1 MHWRDLLLR
10 LRALNFRREMDG
22 ELGEEL
28 QFHLEMQARKNEARK
43 LDPAEARRQAILE
56 FGSRER
62 AAEECREARGINFI
76 ETLWADI
83 RYALRGM
90 RRSPVFATSVIAI
103 IAIGLGVNTAI
114 FTIFDAYVLRP
125 LPIRAPNSLYR
136 LHWSDRK
143 GYEHLFSW
151 NQFAELRDDNIQS
164 AFTDM
169 VAMRLLMTRP
179 ILNGQTSPLVGGLV
193 SCNFFDVLGVSIIRG
208 RTLGKSD
215 CAAPGSEPVLVLSY
229 QAWQHQFGGDPD
241 IVGRKI
247 SLRGYPMEIV
257 GVTPPGF
264 TGLEKLPFDFWTPIT
279 MTSQLQDAPG
289 IMDDRAPTISIMG
302 RVAPGIDKRAA
313 EAALKPLVER
323 ITANPGATDSGAF
336 PALAPAGTAMSLSPE
351 VIAIFSPI
359 IIAFALVLLIACAN
373 VANLML
379 ARAMARQR
387 EIGTRLSLGASR
399 SRLIRQLLTE
409 SVVLAVAA
417 SILGFFVAQVSLQY
431 GQRLLF
437 GSMPPYFAQYI
448 RIIPLH
454 ADTRVFAFMISAGMA
469 AAILFG
475 LAPAVQVTR
484 TNVLQACRGEFTTDH
499 RPARLRNLLVVAQV
513 TACVVLLS
521 SSMMLLRSAREMS
534 RMEPGLD
541 THGILSILYSE
552 KHVSE
557 LLSYL
562 QTNPLVE
569 SIVAAQSAPLNGPP
583 HNAITA
589 LTGGGKSQAARCNL
603 VSPDFFSVLEIPILR
618 GRTFTQE
625 ETNAQS
631 PVLIVSSSTAQR
643 LWPNQDPIG
652 QTIRIA
658 PDANNPTMQRYDK
671 ARVIG
676 VVGDILTGPIEGAK
690 EMTMFYFPIRDASAL
705 PGLESASAAGSNKY
719 ILVKVQGDDLLA
731 LQKLDSDLGRTVPG
745 AVVQIA
751 RLQDM
756 WSVPVYP
763 FRAAGW
769 IAGVLAG
776 LALWLAA
783 SGVYGVL
790 SYLVAQ
796 RSKEIG
802 IRLALG
808 ASTGSVASL
817 VLKQSLKLATF
828 GTFTG
833 TAIAILFARFLA
845 LQIKIQPI
853 KSFDAPA
860 YLLAVSVV
868 LVSAGLAACVPMQRA
883 ISVDPVETLRYE

>member
-1 MHWRDLLLR
+1 MRWSDALLR
-10 LRALNFRREMDG
+10 LRALLFRRQMDE
-22 ELGEEL
+22 ELSEEL
-28 QFHLEMQARKNEARK
+28 QFHLEMQARKNQVQH
-43 LDPAEARRQAILE
+43 LDTAEARRQARLD
-56 FGSRER
+56 FGSVER

-76 ETLWADI
+76 ETLFADI

-90 RRSPVFATSVIAI
+90 RRSPMFATSVIAI

-125 LPIRAPNSLYR
+125 LPIRDPNSLYR

-151 NQFAELRDDNIQS
+151 NQFAELRDDNNQS
-164 AFTDM
+164 SFTDM
-169 VAMRLLMTRP
+169 AAMRLLLARP
-179 ILNGQTSPLVGGLV
+179 MLGGLV
-193 SCNFFDVLGVSIIRG
+193 SCNFFDVLGVGVVRG
-208 RTLGKSD
+208 RTLGRAD
-215 CAAPGSEPVLVLSY
+215 CAAPGSAPVLVLSY
-229 QAWQHQFGGDPD
+229 QAWQHQFGGDAD
-241 IVGRKI
+241 IVGRRI
-247 SLRGYPMEIV
+247 SLRGYPMEVI
-257 GVTPPGF
+257 GVTPLGF

-279 MTSQLQDAPG
+279 MTGQLQDGPG
-289 IMDDRAPTISIMG
+289 VIDDRAPTISIVG
-302 RVAPGIDKRAA
+302 RVAAGLDKRAA
-313 EAALKPLVER
+313 EAALKPLIQR
-323 ITANPGATDSGAF
+323 ITANPAANDSGGS
-336 PALAPAGTAMSLSPE
+336 PTLAPAGTAMSLSPE

-409 SVVLAVAA
+409 SAVLAIPA
-417 SILGFFVAQVSLQY
+417 SILGFLIAQLSSQY

-437 GSMPPYFAQYI
+437 SSMPPYFAQYI

-454 ADTRVFAFMISAGMA
+454 ADMRVSAFMISAGMT

-475 LAPAVQVTR
+475 LAPAMQVTR

-534 RMEPGLD
+534 QIQPGLT

-552 KHVSE
+552 KHISE
-557 LLSYL
+557 LLPYL
-562 QTNPLVE
+562 QTNPLIE

-583 HNAITA
+583 HNAVTA
-589 LTGGGKSQAARCNL
+589 LTGDGQSQAARCNL
-603 VSPDFFSVLEIPILR
+603 ISPDFFSVLDIPILR
-618 GRTFTQE
+618 GRTFTPE
-625 ETNAQS
+625 EANAHS
-631 PVLIVSSSTAQR
+631 PVVIVSSSTATR
-643 LWPNQDPIG
+643 LWPQQDPIG
-652 QTIRIA
+652 QVIKIA
-658 PDANNPTMQRYDK
+658 PDPNNPTMKRYDK

-676 VVGDILTGPIEGAK
+676 VVGDIMTGPIEGAK
-690 EMTMFYFPIRDASAL
+690 EMTMLYFPIRDAAAL

-719 ILVKVQGDDLLA
+719 ILVKVQGDALLA
-731 LQKLDSDLGRTVPG
+731 LQKLDSDLARTIPG

-769 IAGVLAG
+769 VAGMLAG
-776 LALWLAA
+776 LALWLSL

-808 ASTGSVASL
+808 ASSGSVASL
-817 VLKQSLKLATF
+817 VLKQSAKLALL
-828 GTFTG
+828 GVATG
-833 TAIAILFARFLA
+833 TVIAILFSRFVAFQL
-845 LQIKIQPI
+845 KVQPI
-853 KSFDAPA
+853 KSFDGPA
-860 YLLAVSVV
+860 YLLAIAVVV
-868 LVSAGLAACVPMQRA
+868 LAAAMAACVPTRRA
-883 ISVDPVETLRYE
+883 ISVDPIEILRYE

>member
-1 MHWRDLLLR
+1 MRWSDAFLR
-10 LRALNFRREMDG
+10 LRALLFRGQMDE
-22 ELGEEL
+22 ELNEEL
-28 QFHLEMQARKNEARK
+28 QFHLEMQAAKNRARDVNPSEAS
-43 LDPAEARRQAILE
+43 RQARLD
-56 FGSRER
+56 FGSVDRT
-62 AAEECREARGINFI
+62 AEECREARGINFI
-76 ETLWADI
+76 ETLFADI

-90 RRSPVFATSVIAI
+90 RRGPMFATTVIAI

-125 LPIRAPNSLYR
+125 LPIRDPSSLYR

-151 NQFAELRDDNIQS
+151 NQFAELRGDNNQS
-164 AFTDM
+164 SFTDM
-169 VAMRLLMTRP
+169 AAMRLLLARP
-179 ILNGQTSPLVGGLV
+179 MLGGLV
-193 SCNFFDVLGVSIIRG
+193 SCNFFDVLGVGVVRG
-208 RTLGKSD
+208 RTLVKAD
-215 CAAPGSEPVLVLSY
+215 CAAPGSAPVVVLSY
-229 QAWQHQFGGDPD
+229 QAWQHQFGGDAD

-247 SLRGYPMEIV
+247 SLRGYPMEVV

-264 TGLEKLPFDFWTPIT
+264 TGLERLPFDFWTPMT
-279 MTSQLQDAPG
+279 MTNQMQDGPG
-289 IMDDRAPTISIMG
+289 MIDDRAPTISIIG
-302 RVAPGIDKRAA
+302 RIAPNIDKRAA
-313 EAALKPLVER
+313 EAALKPLVQR
-323 ITANPGATDSGAF
+323 ITTD
-336 PALAPAGTAMSLSPE
+336 PAVNDSAGSPTLAPAGTAISLSPE

-409 SVVLAVAA
+409 SVVLAVPA

-454 ADTRVFAFMISAGMA
+454 ADVRVLAFMVSAGVA
-469 AAILFG
+469 VAIVFG
-475 LAPAVQVTR
+475 LAPALQVTR

-521 SSMMLLRSAREMS
+521 SSMMLLRSAREIS
-534 RMEPGLD
+534 QMETGLNP
-541 THGILSILYSE
+541 HGILSILYSE

-562 QTNPLVE
+562 RTNPLVE
-569 SIVAAQSAPLNGPP
+569 TIVAAQSSPLNGPP

-589 LTGGGKSQAARCNL
+589 LTANGKSQAARCNL
-603 VSPDFFSVLEIPILR
+603 VSPDFFSVLDIPILR
-618 GRTFTQE
+618 GRTFTPE
-625 ETNAQS
+625 EANAQS
-631 PVLIVSSSTAQR
+631 PVVLVSSSTATR
-643 LWPNQDPIG
+643 LWPNRDPIG
-652 QTIRIA
+652 QIVKIA
-658 PDANNPTMQRYDK
+658 PDANNPTMRQYDK
-671 ARVIG
+671 ARVMG
-676 VVGDILTGPIEGAK
+676 VVGDIMTGPLDGAK
-690 EMTMFYFPIRDASAL
+690 EMTMLYFPIRDAFAL
-705 PGLESASAAGSNKY
+705 HGLESASAAGSNKY

-731 LQKLDSDLGRTVPG
+731 LQMLDSDLARTIPG

-769 IAGVLAG
+769 VAGMLAG
-776 LALWLAA
+776 LALWLSI

-808 ASTGSVASL
+808 ASSGSVASL
-817 VLKQSLKLATF
+817 VLKQSAKLVLLGVA
-828 GTFTG
+828 TG
-833 TAIAILFARFLA
+833 TVIAVLFSRFVAFQL
-845 LQIKIQPI
+845 KVHPI
-853 KSFDAPA
+853 KGFDGQA
-860 YLLAVSVV
+860 YLLAIAVV
-868 LVSAGLAACVPMQRA
+868 IFAAALAACVPTRRA
-883 ISVDPVETLRYE
+883 LSVDPVEILRYE

>member
-1 MHWRDLLLR
+1 MRWSDALLR
-10 LRALNFRREMDG
+10 LQALLRHRQMDE
-22 ELGEEL
+22 ELDEEL
-28 QFHLEMQARKNEARK
+28 QFHLVMQTRKNQGQHLDASEANRQAR
-43 LDPAEARRQAILE
+43 LQ
-56 FGSRER
+56 FGSVER
-62 AAEECREARGINFI
+62 ATEECREARGINFV
-76 ETLWADI
+76 ETLFADV

-90 RRSPVFATSVIAI
+90 RRSPMFAASVIAI

-114 FTIFDAYVLRP
+114 FTIFDAYALRP
-125 LPIRAPNSLYR
+125 LPIRDPNSLYR

-151 NQFAELRDDNIQS
+151 NQFAELRDDNNQS
-164 AFTDM
+164 AFTHM
-169 VAMRLLMTRP
+169 AAMRLLLARP
-179 ILNGQTSPLVGGLV
+179 MLGGLV
-193 SCNFFDVLGVSIIRG
+193 SCNFFDVLGVSVARG
-208 RTLGKSD
+208 RTLVNAD
-215 CAAPGSEPVLVLSY
+215 CAAPGSGPVLVLSY

-247 SLRGYPMEIV
+247 SLRGYPMEVV

-279 MTSQLQDAPG
+279 MTSHLQDG
-289 IMDDRAPTISIMG
+289 SGTIDDRVQTISIIG
-302 RVAPGIDKRAA
+302 RVAADVDKRAA
-313 EAALKPLVER
+313 EAALKPSVQR
-323 ITANPGATDSGAF
+323 ITADPAIKDSDGS
-336 PALAPAGTAMSLSPE
+336 PTLAPAGTAMSLSPE
-351 VIAIFSPI
+351 VIAVFSSI
-359 IIAFALVLLIACAN
+359 IISFALVLLIACAN

-399 SRLIRQLLTE
+399 PRLIRQLLTE
-409 SVVLAVAA
+409 SLVLALAA
-417 SILGFFVAQVSLQY
+417 SIFGFFVAQVSLQY

-454 ADTRVFAFMISAGMA
+454 ADTRVFAFMIAAGIA

-475 LAPAVQVTR
+475 LAPALQVTR

-499 RPARLRNLLVVAQV
+499 RPARLRNLLVVVQV

-521 SSMMLLRSAREMS
+521 SSMMLLRSAREMAQI
-534 RMEPGLD
+534 EPGLN

-569 SIVAAQSAPLNGPP
+569 SIIAAQSSPLNGPP
-583 HNAITA
+583 HNAVTA
-589 LTGGGKSQAARCNL
+589 LLASGKSEAARCNL
-603 VSPDFFSVLEIPILR
+603 VSPDFFSVLDIPITE
-618 GRTFTQE
+618 GRTFTPE
-625 ETNAQS
+625 EANAQS
-631 PVLIVSSSTAQR
+631 PVAIVSSSTARR

-652 QTIRIA
+652 QVIKIA
-658 PDANNPTMQRYDK
+658 PDANNPTMRRYDK

-676 VVGDILTGPIEGAK
+676 VVGDIMTGPIEGAK
-690 EMTMFYFPIRDASAL
+690 EMTMLYFPIRDAIAL

-731 LQKLDSDLGRTVPG
+731 LQKLDSDLERTSLG
-745 AVVQIA
+745 AVVQIT

-769 IAGVLAG
+769 IAGMLAG
-776 LALWLAA
+776 LALWLSI

-817 VLKQSLKLATF
+817 VLKQSAKLTLL
-828 GTFTG
+828 GIGTG
-833 TAIAILFARFLA
+833 TLIAILFSRLVAFQLKA
-845 LQIKIQPI
+845 HPI
-853 KSFDAPA
+853 KSFDGPA
-860 YLLAVSVV
+860 YLLAVAVVV
-868 LVSAGLAACVPMQRA
+868 LGATVAACAPTRRA
-883 ISVDPVETLRYE
+883 LSVDPAEILRYE